1 MKTLEVQL
9 EESVATRLAEMARR
23 LGLTPEELVRRT
35 VSEQLARLED
45 DFVRAAE
52 YVVGKNEELYRRL
65 S

>member
-9 EESVATRLAEMARR
+9 DESVATRLSELANK

-35 VSEQLARLED
+35 VSERLVRLED
-45 DFVRAAE
+45 DFLRAAE

>member
-1 MKTLEVQL
+1 MKTLEVEL
-9 EESVATRLAEMARR
+9 DESVATRLSEIASR

-35 VSEQLARLED
+35 VSERLARLED

-52 YVVGKNEELYRRL
+52 YVVAKNEDLYRRL

>member
-1 MKTLEVQL
+1 MKTLEL
-9 EESVATRLAEMARR
+9 ELDESVAARLSEMASK

-35 VSEQLARLED
+35 VVERLARLED
-45 DFVRAAE
+45 DFARAAE

>member
-9 EESVATRLAEMARR
+9 DESVATRLAEMASR